1 MVHPKSDYMLK
12 STGVFFLYLRN
23 RVTNI
28 GCEFIV
34 WSQPIN
40 MWKIPNYPFENF
52 WLLFKQGSTAPCHSY
67 QPITKLDPWCW
78 KLVYSIFRLHKIKQS
93 STCRLSMCFS
103 FSSTRRTS
111 SWHPTLKFP
120 ASRPNLCYCI
130 ASVCQQ

>member
-1 MVHPKSDYMLK
+1 MYVVHPKSDYMLK

-52 WLLFKQGSTAPCHSY
+52 
-67 QPITKLDPWCW
+67 
-78 KLVYSIFRLHKIKQS
+78 
-93 STCRLSMCFS
+93 
-103 FSSTRRTS
+103 
-111 SWHPTLKFP
+111 
-120 ASRPNLCYCI
+120 
-130 ASVCQQ
+130 